1 MKKKIL
7 LLISFACVIILA
19 INDIYC
25 SKHKNQEEDIIKIEK
40 KYNEIIQ
47 NDDLHNNIIV
57 SKCISRNSIRLVWK
71 INEKKEIDEK
81 KLIDLVIQAYITN
94 VYVDTVNLSYYYDIP
109 ILNAKLIVAKWND
122 VSNRENIDR
131 FLKLI
136 IKKIYNI
143 EFTNYKEEFI
153 EQLQKKFMDKFGECE
168 SLYYSEDKFNQ
179 FIESNIQ
186 SKEEWMPYLE
196 MIEYIN
202 IYEEY
207 YRYYIQINKA
217 LHERN
222 EMIFVDQCKK
232 LYYYVGGMTEYDFLE
247 KYAKKTEEMCNDL
260 KDIVPNMLE
269 MFGGYANGEN
279 QYLETAIDASKEI
292 GYSATILN
300 QLENETENYISQEDI
315 EWGTEKFVTHM
326 KGLLIQNDV

>member
-1 MKKKIL
+1 M
-7 LLISFACVIILA
+7 
-19 INDIYC
+19 
-25 SKHKNQEEDIIKIEK
+25 
-40 KYNEIIQ
+40 
-47 NDDLHNNIIV
+47 HNNIIV
-57 SKCISRNSIRLVWK
+57 SKCISRNSIRLVWE

-153 EQLQKKFMDKFGECE
+153 EQLQK
-168 SLYYSEDKFNQ
+168 
-179 FIESNIQ
+179 
-186 SKEEWMPYLE
+186 MPYLE

-232 LYYYVGGMTEYDFLE
+232 LYYYVGGMTEHDFLE